1 MEKEEIQARLQEVR
15 SAIKTL
21 CFLYPRAAGYD
32 EPKCAGVVLRR
43 FQLRERDLIGFL
55 EMKVR

>member
-1 MEKEEIQARLQEVR
+1 MEKEKIQAMLQEVK

-55 EMKVR
+55 EMKE